1 MVSGRLV
8 GQLRR
13 IGCGMGFL
21 VAFRLAVS
29 QVSQGQGQ
37 GSELRVQE
45 YAGGGGG
52 SGSVGKSTVVAYA
65 HMSDRQFGFS
75 PVGASRIVR
84 NPKLQDLWYRT
95 GLSTCTPAS
104 VVLPNLFQP

>member
-1 MVSGRLV
+1 
-8 GQLRR
+8 
-13 IGCGMGFL
+13 MGFL

-45 YAGGGGG
+45 YAGGGG

-95 GLSTCTPAS
+95 GLSYLSLLLWYFLTYS
-104 VVLPNLFQP
+104 SREVVGFRKMGLDSMAAVM